1 MERGV
6 YPPSGATV
14 RLPMRPPRL
23 LLSLLVL
30 LLLAAAPERPAVT
43 GVTAALDGHEVRV
56 SFRLER
62 AFDDAVRARLEAGLP
77 TGFTYE
83 IELLRD
89 RKRWWDA
96 GLEETNLEIVA
107 MYNALSR
114 EYLVNVKRDGRLIE
128 SRTVREPAELERAM
142 TEVGGLAAFTVP
154 EGIGARQR
162 LLVRVRAVLGTRTWL
177 GFIPTERET
186 AWAVSR
192 KFRLPAE
199 AP

>member
-1 MERGV
+1 
-6 YPPSGATV
+6 
-14 RLPMRPPRL
+14 MRPPRL

-43 GVTAALDGHEVRV
+43 GVTATLDGHEVRV

-96 GLEETNLEIVA
+96 GLEETTLEIVA

-114 EYLVNVKRDGRLIE
+114 EYLVNVKRDGRL
-128 SRTVREPAELERAM
+128 
-142 TEVGGLAAFTVP
+142 
-154 EGIGARQR
+154 
-162 LLVRVRAVLGTRTWL
+162 
-177 GFIPTERET
+177 
-186 AWAVSR
+186 
-192 KFRLPAE
+192 
-199 AP
+199 